1 MTQQQQDE
9 GMECTPTPNQLTRG
23 GGKGENCSSRVQRCR
38 LPLFAARLLLSATAS
53 PVAVDIAAYEQCIAA
68 IIENSALVAF
78 QTLEFLAMEFLTL
91 DFLLLDFLL
100 LDFLSQ
106 DSVTR
111 NLMSPD

>member
-23 GGKGENCSSRVQRCR
+23 GGKGENCSSRVRRCR
-38 LPLFAARLLLSATAS
+38 LPLFAARLPLSAAAS

-68 IIENSALVAF
+68 IIENSAPVAF

-91 DFLLLDFLL
+91 DFL
-100 LDFLSQ
+100 SQ